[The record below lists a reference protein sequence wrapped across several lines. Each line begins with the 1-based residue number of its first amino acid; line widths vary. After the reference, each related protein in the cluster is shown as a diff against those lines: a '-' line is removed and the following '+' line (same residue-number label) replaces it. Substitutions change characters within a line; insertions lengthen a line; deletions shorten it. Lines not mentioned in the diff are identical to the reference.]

1 MRPQETRQAGYRSS
15 NNLPW
20 PALCCLALAAVTLV
34 AHLGHRAHV
43 HMRHGAAPVL
53 LTRTVVDAAP
63 QASPAQALLILDPLA
78 TAQSIRQAAVLPSQS
93 IEVPA
98 SAQPMAP
105 VMSAQVAGPTFDG
118 RPIRPVRTMT
128 MLTTAYSPD
137 RRSCGRWADGR
148 TASGYSVFT
157 NGMRMVAADTRLL
170 PFGTLVSIAGYND
183 GQPVPVLDRGGAI
196 KGHRLDLLYPTHA
209 VARQWGAQRL
219 EVVIWEYA
227 D

>member
-1 MRPQETRQAGYRSS
+1 MPPQATRQTGYRSS
-15 NNLPW
+15 TTLPW
-20 PALCCLALAAVTLV
+20 AALCCLALAATTLV
-34 AHLGHRAHV
+34 VHIGHRVHV

-53 LTRTVVDAAP
+53 LTRTVADTAP
-63 QASPAQALLILDPLA
+63 QAAPAQAPLTLDPLA
-78 TAQSIRQAAVLPSQS
+78 TAKSIRQATVMPPQS
-93 IEVPA
+93 LEVPA
-98 SAQPMAP
+98 TAAP
-105 VMSAQVAGPTFDG
+105 VASAAPVNGPTYDG

-137 RRSCGRWADGR
+137 RRSCGRWADGK
-148 TASGYSVFT
+148 TASGFSVFT

-170 PFGTLVSIAGYND
+170 PFGTLVSIPGYHN

-209 VARQWGAQRL
+209 MARQWGAQRL